1 MWKSCGLWLLW
12 PSVCVCVC
20 FTRWLIL
27 TIKYK
32 KLELKKIFL
41 FFSLDISIH
50 AVVSVRFLCA
60 PIKIKQHGIK
70 RRCQLFGHSADQ
82 TQTLFLLCVFLLSV
96 CFLYLCLKL
105 LTHSLTHYSLHSV
118 YYIVNYIE
126 SDRMRLQILQKYSK
140 HHCISRCAS
149 YSCGKSSHVQH
160 HVTNWAHRSITLKC
174 MGLCWCCMVIFSMLN
189 PK

>member
-1 MWKSCGLWLLW
+1 MEMFFLHQDLVLSDEFLREPTTFCQ
-12 PSVCVCVC
+12 
-20 FTRWLIL
+20 
-27 TIKYK
+27 
-32 KLELKKIFL
+32 FL
-41 FFSLDISIH
+41 FFSLDISIR

-60 PIKIKQHGIK
+60 PIKIKQHVIK

-118 YYIVNYIE
+118 YYIVNYIA

-140 HHCISRCAS
+140 HHCVSRCAS
-149 YSCGKSSHVQH
+149 YSCGQSSRVQH
-160 HVTNWAHRSITLKC
+160 HVNKLSTQEDNTEMNGGCVDVTW
-174 MGLCWCCMVIFSMLN
+174 
-189 PK
+189 